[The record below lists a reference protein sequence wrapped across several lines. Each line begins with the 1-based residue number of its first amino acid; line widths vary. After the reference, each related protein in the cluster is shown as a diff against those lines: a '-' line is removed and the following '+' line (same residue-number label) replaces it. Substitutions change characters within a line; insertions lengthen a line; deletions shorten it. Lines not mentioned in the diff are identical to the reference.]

1 MAEVIRSRW
10 ATAPKVTDHKNY
22 ESNDFKIEKDLCD
35 FIEYNIS
42 QFVSEVLE
50 EGGRFT
56 YKREF
61 NLNQIQSFG
70 PRPRRIDF
78 YVEKEDG
85 RGVLIEVK
93 NPKNCYSE
101 VNNAISQIMSYIVT
115 AKKSGVNVYRA
126 VLVTSKY
133 HKILKEVINEFHL
146 PIEVFV
152 MSKNHTLK
160 LLN

>member
-1 MAEVIRSRW
+1 MAVVEKW
-10 ATAPKVTDHKNY
+10 ASAQKITNFKDY
-22 ESNDFKIEKDLCD
+22 ESNDFKSEKELCD
-35 FIEYNIS
+35 FIEWNI
-42 QFVSEVLE
+42 QPFVSNVLE
-50 EGGRFT
+50 ESGSFK

-78 YVEKEDG
+78 YVEREDG
-85 RGVLIEVK
+85 KGVLIEVK

-115 AKKSGVNVYRA
+115 AKNSGVNVYRA
-126 VLVTSKY
+126 VLVTSRY
-133 HKILKEVINEFHL
+133 HKVLKEVINEFQL

-152 MSKNHTLK
+152 ISKKHILK
-160 LLN
+160 LFN